1 MQRLFR
7 LSAIL
12 AAMLLALAACSN
24 NGGGGNTTGSASGG
38 ASQDPTAVCNAD
50 QFKCVT
56 IASGDS
62 IKIASALT
70 ISGDTAFLG
79 NDSNLGIQVALDD
92 ISDTLMGHKVE
103 LVKQDAG
110 CSNAQDGQTA
120 AQAIVA
126 DPSIVAVIGTSCSR
140 TAVPAM
146 PVLKAQGY
154 LMISPSNTA
163 PSLTDPSSPDFG
175 GDFYM
180 RTAYNDK
187 VQGAAVAKFA
197 CEQLHVKTAATIHDG
212 SPYAKQ
218 LQQVFVDEF
227 KKQCNGQITDQEAI
241 QVKNT
246 QFNSVLTT
254 IGAKKPEFLFYP
266 IFDPEGPLITKQSQ
280 DVPGLKDTILAGADG
295 IKDQGFIDAAGQLAA
310 QKKMYFSGPDLN
322 FGDKYT
328 KDFLPKYYKL
338 AGQNSTL
345 APYHAHAYDA
355 ANVIFKAI
363 EAVALKGSDGTLYIP
378 RTALRDWAR
387 GLKDY
392 PGLTGTLSCDP
403 NGDCGATDVSVAQ
416 LKPDSSS
423 GKLTFQQVWTT
434 RSAS

>member
-12 AAMLLALAACSN
+12 SALLLILAACSAN
-24 NGGGGNTTGSASGG
+24 TGSSTGPSTT
-38 ASQDPTAVCNAD
+38 ASQDPAAVCAAD
-50 QFKCVT
+50 PAGCVK
-56 IASGDS
+56 IAKDDD
-62 IKIASALT
+62 IKIASANT

-79 NDSNLGIQVALDD
+79 NDINFGIQVAINDKGTIL
-92 ISDTLMGHKVE
+92 GHKID

-110 CSNAQDGQTA
+110 CGNAQDGQTA

-126 DPSIVAVIGTSCSR
+126 DPQIVAVVGTSCSR

-146 PVLKAQGY
+146 PVLSKAGY
-154 LMISPSNTA
+154 LMISASNTA
-163 PSLTDPSSPDFG
+163 PSLTDPNSPDFG
-175 GDFYM
+175 GKFYM

-197 CEQLHVKTAATIHDG
+197 CEVLHVKTAATIHDG

-218 LQQVFVDEF
+218 LQQVFAEQF
-227 KKQCNGQITDQEAI
+227 QSQCGGKITAQEAI
-241 QVKNT
+241 QVGDKDFHT
-246 QFNSVLTT
+246 VLTT
-254 IGAKKPEFLFYP
+254 IGADKPDFLFFP
-266 IFDPEGPLITKQSQ
+266 IFDPEGPLITKQAQ
-280 DVPGLKDTILAGADG
+280 DIPNLAHTILAGADG
-295 IKDQGFIDAAGQLAA
+295 IKDQGFIDAAGSIAA

-328 KDFLPKYYKL
+328 KDFLPKYYAL

-355 ANVIFKAI
+355 ANIIFAAI
-363 EAVALKGSDGTLYIP
+363 EAVGLQGSDGTLYIP
-378 RTALRDWAR
+378 REALRAWAR

-392 PGLTGTLSCDP
+392 PGLTGNLTCDP
-403 NGDCGATDVSVAQ
+403 NGDCGAKFVSIAQ
-416 LKPDSSS
+416 LKPDAS
-423 GKLTFQQVWTT
+423 GKLTFQQIYTT
-434 RSAS
+434 RTAS

>member
-12 AAMLLALAACSN
+12 SVMLLILAACSSN
-24 NGGGGNTTGSASGG
+24 TGGSTTPSGTG
-38 ASQDPTAVCNAD
+38 AASQDPTAVCNAD
-50 QFKCVT
+50 KFKCVT
-56 IASGDS
+56 IAPGDP

-79 NDSNLGIQVALDD
+79 NDSNFGIQVAINDVN
-92 ISDTLMGHKVE
+92 DTVLGHKVE

-110 CSNAQDGQTA
+110 CGNAQDGQTA

-163 PSLTDPSSPDFG
+163 PSLTNPTSTDFG

-218 LQQVFVDEF
+218 LQQVFADEF
-227 KKQCNGQITDQEAI
+227 QKQCQGTITDQEAI
-241 QVKNT
+241 QVKDT
-246 QFNSVLTT
+246 DFHSVLTT
-254 IGAKKPEFLFYP
+254 IGAKKPDFLFYP
-266 IFDPEGPLITKQSQ
+266 IFDPEGPLITKQVQ
-280 DVPGLKDTILAGADG
+280 DIPNLSKTILAGADG

-310 QKKMYFSGPDLN
+310 RKGMYFSGPDLN

-328 KDFLPKYYKL
+328 KDFLPKYYAL

-355 ANVIFKAI
+355 ANIIFKAI

-387 GLKDY
+387 GLKNY
-392 PGLTGTLSCDP
+392 PGLTGTLTCDP
-403 NGDCGATDVSVAQ
+403 NGDCGATDVSIAQ
-416 LKPDSSS
+416 LKPDSS